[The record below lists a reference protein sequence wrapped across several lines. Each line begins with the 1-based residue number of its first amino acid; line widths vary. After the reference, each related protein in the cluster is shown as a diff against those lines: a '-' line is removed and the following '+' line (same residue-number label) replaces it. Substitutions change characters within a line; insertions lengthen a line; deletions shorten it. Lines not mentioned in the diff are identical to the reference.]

1 LLKRRECINF
11 YRPQLILLNWRDMKK
26 LLTLVLPAFIALSFI
41 QSIAGGAQ
49 AYAQEP
55 SALQMAGG
63 LKDALLQGTGKSTVQ
78 LSAVNGFFGDAAVKI
93 LFPPEAQ
100 KAEKALRKVGMN
112 DLCDKVI
119 LSLNRA
125 AEDAAKQA
133 QPIFVDAI
141 KQMSFADVTNILTG
155 NQDAATQ
162 YFKRT
167 TTAQLIA
174 RFKPIIKVSLDKV
187 GATKYYATAAGQY
200 NKLPFVSHINPD
212 ITDYATQKAIDGIF
226 VEIAVEEL
234 NIRKNIGVR
243 STPLMKTAF
252 SFADKV
258 KKGL

>member
-1 LLKRRECINF
+1 MKKI
-11 YRPQLILLNWRDMKK
+11 LILIP
-26 LLTLVLPAFIALSFI
+26 LVFIALTGI
-41 QSIAGGAQ
+41 QTITRNAQ
-49 AYAQEP
+49 AYAQDP

-63 LKDALLQGTGKSTVQ
+63 LKDALLQGTSKSTVQ
-78 LSAVNGFFGDAAVKI
+78 LSAVDGFFGNAAVKI

-100 KAEKALRKVGMN
+100 KAEKTLRKIGVSS
-112 DLCDKVI
+112 LCDKVI
-119 LSLNRA
+119 LSMNRA

-133 QPIFVDAI
+133 EPIFVDAI
-141 KQMSFADVTNILTG
+141 KHMSFTDVSNILLG

-174 RFKPIIKVSLDKV
+174 KFKPIIKASLDKV
-187 GATKYYATAAGQY
+187 GATKYYSTAAGEY
-200 NKLPFVSHINPD
+200 NKLPFVSHLNPD

-234 NIRKNIGVR
+234 NIRKNIRVR

>member
-1 LLKRRECINF
+1 
-11 YRPQLILLNWRDMKK
+11 MKK
-26 LLTLVLPAFIALSFI
+26 ILVLIPLAFIAITGI
-41 QSIAGGAQ
+41 QILTRSAQ
-49 AYAQEP
+49 VSAQDP

-63 LKDALLQGTGKSTVQ
+63 LKDALLQGTSKSTNQ
-78 LSAVNGFFGDAAVKI
+78 LSAVNGFFGNAAVKI

-100 KAEKALRKVGMN
+100 KAEKTLRKLGLGS
-112 DLCDKVI
+112 LCDKVI
-119 LSLNRA
+119 FSMNRA

-141 KQMSFADVTNILTG
+141 KHMSFTDVSNILLG

-174 RFKPIIKVSLDKV
+174 KFKPIIKISLDKV
-187 GATKYYATAAGQY
+187 GATKYYGNAASEY

-226 VEIAVEEL
+226 VEIAQEEL

-243 STPLMKTAF
+243 STPMMKQAF
-252 SFADKV
+252 SFADKF

>member
-1 LLKRRECINF
+1 MKKI
-11 YRPQLILLNWRDMKK
+11 LILIP
-26 LLTLVLPAFIALSFI
+26 LVFIAVTGI
-41 QSIAGGAQ
+41 QTITRSAQ
-49 AYAQEP
+49 AYAQDP

-63 LKDALLQGTGKSTVQ
+63 LKDALLQGTGKSTNQ
-78 LSAVNGFFGDAAVKI
+78 LSAVNGFFGNAAVKI

-100 KAEKALRKVGMN
+100 KAEKTLRRIGLN
-112 DLCDKVI
+112 SLCDKVI
-119 LSLNRA
+119 LSMNRA

-133 QPIFVDAI
+133 EPIFVDAI
-141 KQMSFADVTNILTG
+141 KHMSFTDVTNILLG
-155 NQDAATQ
+155 KQDAATQ
-162 YFKRT
+162 YFKRA

-174 RFKPIIKVSLDKV
+174 KFKPIIKVSLDKV
-187 GATKYYATAAGQY
+187 GATKYYGTAAGEY

-212 ITDYATQKAIDGIF
+212 ISDYATQKAIDGIF
-226 VEIAVEEL
+226 VEIALEEL

>member
-1 LLKRRECINF
+1 MKKI
-11 YRPQLILLNWRDMKK
+11 LILIP
-26 LLTLVLPAFIALSFI
+26 LVFIAVTGI
-41 QSIAGGAQ
+41 QTVTRSAQ
-49 AYAQEP
+49 AYAQDP

-63 LKDALLQGTGKSTVQ
+63 LKDALLQGTNKSTVQ
-78 LSAVNGFFGDAAVKI
+78 LAAVNGFFGNAAVKI

-100 KAEKALRKVGMN
+100 KAEKTLRSIGLSS
-112 DLCDKVI
+112 LCDKVI
-119 LSLNRA
+119 LSMNRA

-141 KQMSFADVTNILTG
+141 KHMSFTDVTNILLG
-155 NQDAATQ
+155 KQDAATQ

-174 RFKPIIKVSLDKV
+174 KFKPIIKVSLDKV
-187 GATKYYATAAGQY
+187 GATKYYGTAAGEY

-226 VEIAVEEL
+226 VEIALEEL
-234 NIRKNIGVR
+234 NIRKNISVR